1 MTQCLAR
8 TRSHPTCSINVNTPS
23 DDGGVHI
30 NSGIPNHA
38 FYFAATAIGGS
49 AWTGAGLFWYDT
61 LIDKNLKATA
71 NFAIAS
77 FANLTLQHAGLRFG
91 NNSAQQKAVL
101 DAWHKV
107 GVLKKA
113 SQATA

>member
-1 MTQCLAR
+1 MAR

-23 DDGGVHI
+23 DDGGVPI